1 MVSRKTVNSNLF
13 YLKTQYYFFSIY
25 RQYHGE
31 IIKRVAPTMRA
42 IAKKRKKKEQ
52 EDLANA
58 NKLTKIQEVNIIEK
72 ENDRKIETNS
82 IPPPSNNRIASPLPN
97 LVNKQSNQIQSL
109 SVKGMKNVDL
119 FLLVNIFFLVEITP
133 STKEDLTKKKKIKQ
147 PSTIVSKQTSKLVSI
162 KVGFF
167 FNLYYFILDHLYQ
180 QLKLFNLKIQ
190 LILFQQLFQ
199 NKE

>member
-1 MVSRKTVNSNLF
+1 
-13 YLKTQYYFFSIY
+13 
-25 RQYHGE
+25 
-31 IIKRVAPTMRA
+31 MRA

-52 EDLANA
+52 EDLANT

-72 ENDRKIETNS
+72 ENDRQIEITS

-109 SVKGMKNVDL
+109 PVKGMKNVDL

>member
-1 MVSRKTVNSNLF
+1 MNDKIKWQLLF
-13 YLKTQYYFFSIY
+13 KHGIEENGKFESILSKNTILFFSIY

-52 EDLANA
+52 EDLANT

-72 ENDRKIETNS
+72 ENDRQIETTS

-109 SVKGMKNVDL
+109 PVKGMK
-119 FLLVNIFFLVEITP
+119 
-133 STKEDLTKKKKIKQ
+133 KC
-147 PSTIVSKQTSKLVSI
+147 
-162 KVGFF
+162 
-167 FNLYYFILDHLYQ
+167 
-180 QLKLFNLKIQ
+180 
-190 LILFQQLFQ
+190 
-199 NKE
+199 